1 MNGRT
6 TPCPCP
12 EGRRRHLSRVAAVW
26 GAVALSFVTLAH
38 AEPLSA
44 LGGVWRGPWY
54 LGMTSGTA
62 ELILPVEGKE
72 GGTLSMTN
80 NENFGSKALPVTD
93 LEAESGRLR
102 FRVKGEDGKM
112 LAADIPVEGEQ
123 PSALKGFAR
132 YGGFKLRFEFQRVP
146 AAK

>member
-1 MNGRT
+1 M
-6 TPCPCP
+6 
-12 EGRRRHLSRVAAVW
+12 
-26 GAVALSFVTLAH
+26 SFVTLGH
-38 AEPLSA
+38 AESSSP

-62 ELILPVEGKE
+62 ELVLPVEGKE
-72 GGTLSMTN
+72 GGMLSMTN
-80 NENFGSKALPVTD
+80 NENFGTKALPVTD
-93 LEAESGRLR
+93 LEADGGRLR

-112 LAADIPVEGEQ
+112 LTADIPVEGAQ

-132 YGGFKLRFEFQRVP
+132 YGGFKLRFEFLRVP